1 MRALGCGLMVA
12 YVAMVIVAAWA
23 MLPAALEAVL

>member
-12 YVAMVIVAAWA
+12 YVAMVIVAVWA
-23 MLPAALEAVL
+23 ILPALVEAVL